1 MSDTNP
7 IQNSI
12 NAHIIPT
19 YARFPLTI
27 THGKGS
33 HVFTNDG
40 RRLLDLGS
48 GIATACL
55 GHGHPELAAALTEQA
70 GKLTHISNLYYT
82 EPQGLLAEK
91 LVKHAGGHGKMFFCN
106 SGAEANEGLYKIARL
121 HGHTDGRYEVITTEN
136 SFHGRTLAG
145 IAATGQNKVKQGFEP
160 AVEGFK
166 HVPFNDLGAM
176 QAAITEKTAAIL
188 IEGIQGEG
196 GIYPAKPEYLLGLR
210 KLCTDKNILMMMDS
224 VQCGFFRTGHFQSWE
239 TILSDSNSDGFQPD
253 AFSMAKSLGA
263 GLPMGAIWA
272 NESLQ
277 DLLGPGT
284 HGTTFGGTPLVSAH
298 ALKAL
303 EIIERDGLAQH
314 AVALGSHFT
323 GRIQTLIEAHPNVLK
338 EVRGLGL
345 MIGIE
350 LAEDI
355 PAFAESNRP
364 ASVQIVERLHDA
376 GLLTIPA
383 GARVFRLL
391 PPLNLSQADADEG
404 LAIIEGVIK
413 ELSS

>member
-1 MSDTNP
+1 M
-7 IQNSI
+7 
-12 NAHIIPT
+12 
-19 YARFPLTI
+19 
-27 THGKGS
+27 
-33 HVFTNDG
+33 
-40 RRLLDLGS
+40 
-48 GIATACL
+48 
-55 GHGHPELAAALTEQA
+55 
-70 GKLTHISNLYYT
+70 
-82 EPQGLLAEK
+82 
-91 LVKHAGGHGKMFFCN
+91 
-106 SGAEANEGLYKIARL
+106 
-121 HGHTDGRYEVITTEN
+121 
-136 SFHGRTLAG
+136 
-145 IAATGQNKVKQGFEP
+145 
-160 AVEGFK
+160 EGFK
-166 HVPFNDLGAM
+166 HVPFNDLEAM
-176 QAAITEKTAAIL
+176 QAAITKKTAAIL

-196 GIYPAKPEYLLGLR
+196 GIYPASPEYLLGLR
-210 KLCTDKNILMMMDS
+210 KLCTDKKILMMMDS

-391 PPLNLSQADADEG
+391 PPLNLSQADADKG

>member
-91 LVKHAGGHGKMFFCN
+91 LVQHAGGHGKMFFCN

-145 IAATGQNKVKQGFEP
+145 IAATGQNKVKQGFE
-160 AVEGFK
+160 
-166 HVPFNDLGAM
+166 LS
-176 QAAITEKTAAIL
+176 L
-188 IEGIQGEG
+188 IHI
-196 GIYPAKPEYLLGLR
+196 
-210 KLCTDKNILMMMDS
+210 
-224 VQCGFFRTGHFQSWE
+224 
-239 TILSDSNSDGFQPD
+239 
-253 AFSMAKSLGA
+253 
-263 GLPMGAIWA
+263 
-272 NESLQ
+272 
-277 DLLGPGT
+277 
-284 HGTTFGGTPLVSAH
+284 
-298 ALKAL
+298 
-303 EIIERDGLAQH
+303 
-314 AVALGSHFT
+314 
-323 GRIQTLIEAHPNVLK
+323 
-338 EVRGLGL
+338 
-345 MIGIE
+345 
-350 LAEDI
+350 
-355 PAFAESNRP
+355 
-364 ASVQIVERLHDA
+364 
-376 GLLTIPA
+376 
-383 GARVFRLL
+383 
-391 PPLNLSQADADEG
+391 
-404 LAIIEGVIK
+404 
-413 ELSS
+413 

>member
-1 MSDTNP
+1 M
-7 IQNSI
+7 
-12 NAHIIPT
+12 
-19 YARFPLTI
+19 
-27 THGKGS
+27 
-33 HVFTNDG
+33 FTNDG

-91 LVKHAGGHGKMFFCN
+91 LVQHAGGHGKMFFCN

-166 HVPFNDLGAM
+166 HVPFNDLEAM

-272 NESLQ
+272 NESSQ

-314 AVALGSHFT
+314 AVALGSHLNK
-323 GRIQTLIEAHPNVLK
+323 RIQTLIEAHATVLK

-355 PAFAESNRP
+355 PALAESNRP

>member
-1 MSDTNP
+1 MNDTNP

-12 NAHIIPT
+12 NAHVIPT

-27 THGKGS
+27 THGRGS

-55 GHGHPELAAALTEQA
+55 GHGHPELTAALTEQA

-91 LVKHAGGHGKMFFCN
+91 LVQHAGGHGKIFFCN

-121 HGHTDGRYEVITTEN
+121 HGLTDGRYEIITAEN

-166 HVPFNDLGAM
+166 HVPFNDLEAM

-224 VQCGFFRTGHFQSWE
+224 VQCGFFRTGHFQSWKQ
-239 TILSDSNSDGFQPD
+239 S
-253 AFSMAKSLGA
+253 
-263 GLPMGAIWA
+263 
-272 NESLQ
+272 
-277 DLLGPGT
+277 
-284 HGTTFGGTPLVSAH
+284 
-298 ALKAL
+298 
-303 EIIERDGLAQH
+303 
-314 AVALGSHFT
+314 
-323 GRIQTLIEAHPNVLK
+323 
-338 EVRGLGL
+338 
-345 MIGIE
+345 
-350 LAEDI
+350 
-355 PAFAESNRP
+355 
-364 ASVQIVERLHDA
+364 
-376 GLLTIPA
+376 
-383 GARVFRLL
+383 
-391 PPLNLSQADADEG
+391 
-404 LAIIEGVIK
+404 
-413 ELSS
+413 

>member
-1 MSDTNP
+1 
-7 IQNSI
+7 
-12 NAHIIPT
+12 
-19 YARFPLTI
+19 
-27 THGKGS
+27 
-33 HVFTNDG
+33 
-40 RRLLDLGS
+40 
-48 GIATACL
+48 
-55 GHGHPELAAALTEQA
+55 
-70 GKLTHISNLYYT
+70 
-82 EPQGLLAEK
+82 
-91 LVKHAGGHGKMFFCN
+91 MFFCN

-145 IAATGQNKVKQGFEP
+145 IAATGQNKVKQGFDP

-166 HVPFNDLGAM
+166 HVPFNDLEAM
-176 QAAITEKTAAIL
+176 QAAITKKTAAIL

-239 TILSDSNSDGFQPD
+239 TILSDSNSGGFKPD

-323 GRIQTLIEAHPNVLK
+323 GGIQTLIKAHPTVLK

-350 LAEDI
+350 LAENI

-391 PPLNLSQADADEG
+391 PPLNLSQANADEG

-413 ELSS
+413 KLSS